1 MKTKSTLLFF
11 GLLFGSVNSYA
22 QTSTIKGMVVDSLTS
37 QGEPYVTIRV
47 YKERKSDNPL
57 AMWVTNIDGTFTHTV
72 NGQGNFFI
80 SFSSMGRKDIIR
92 NVQLSATGGEID
104 LGKLLIQDNA
114 KQLKGVEVV
123 AQKPLVKMETDKM
136 AYDVQA
142 DNDSK
147 ASTVLDMLRKVPM
160 VIVDGQDN
168 ITVNGQS
175 SFKVYV
181 DGKPSVMF
189 SSNPSQVFKAM
200 PASMVKSIEV
210 ITNPGAKY
218 DAEGVGGVLNIV
230 MNASSNSKMS
240 KNGYNGN
247 VSLTA
252 AAIGLRLSSF
262 ISGQQGKFSYS
273 ANIMNNRGRV
283 KGVETEMERIASDGS
298 RMIYNQTGST
308 RMPFTMANVSLGY
321 EIDSVSNVNA
331 TLGVTQFEMNN
342 DGHPTTTF
350 TGGSY
355 GTGFSYSNAM
365 TMKNVNNSYN
375 GSLDYQRFLNRNRTS
390 SITLSYLFTTSPARS
405 ENRRIYDPVSAL
417 VTIPLADLYS
427 EAKTRGTEHTL
438 QVDYITP
445 LSKTQQ
451 LNTGVKYI
459 NRRSTSDS
467 RFYDIVGSVEQYDP
481 AKSVN
486 YKNLQSVLAEYA
498 EYKVTLKNVS
508 AKAGLRYEH
517 TWESVDFVLG
527 AGSNFK
533 KNYGNLVPSA
543 SVTYNLSPT
552 KNIGVNY
559 GMRITRPGITY
570 LNPYVDRSNP
580 TIIIYGNSDLEVEK
594 THNINLVYNTF
605 SRKFMANFTLGTIF
619 ANNKIEE
626 YSFMQSGILN
636 RTYGNI
642 VQSKSF
648 NFNTFM
654 NYSLSKNTRIMLN
667 LNLEYADLKSA
678 QLNQHNSGWM
688 ATAYLGLQQTLP
700 WDLKWNVNLTGSTTR
715 YTLQGYQTGNNML
728 ISTLS
733 KSLFNDKLSLSLL
746 YLAPLTGKLKIDQY
760 SKGHDFE
767 TTTRIRI
774 PLQNLMFTVSWNFGN
789 TKKTFQQRSSKI
801 TNDFQERE
809 DSNSQ
814 VPGLGAGSGKG
825 M

>member
-11 GLLFGSVNSYA
+11 GLLLGSVNSYA

-47 YKERKSDNPL
+47 YKERKSDKPL

-92 NVQLSATGGEID
+92 NVQLSTTGGEID

-230 MNASSNSKMS
+230 MNASSNSKMN

-283 KGVETEMERIASDGS
+283 KDVETEMERIASDGS

-321 EIDSVSNVNA
+321 EIDSVSNVSA
-331 TLGVTQFEMNN
+331 TLGITQFEMNN

-355 GTGFSYSNAM
+355 GTGFSYGNAM

-375 GSLDYQRFLNRNRTS
+375 GSLDYQRFLNKSRTS

-405 ENRRIYDPVSAL
+405 ENRRIYDPLSAL
-417 VTIPLADLYS
+417 VTIPLSDLYS

-445 LSKTQQ
+445 LSKIQQ

-580 TIIIYGNSDLEVEK
+580 TIISYGNSDLEVEK

-605 SRKFMANFTLGTIF
+605 SRKLMANFTLGTMF

-667 LNLEYADLKSA
+667 LTLEYADLKSA

-733 KSLFNDKLSLSLL
+733 KSLFNDKLGLSLL

>member
-47 YKERKSDNPL
+47 YKERKSDKPL
-57 AMWVTNIDGTFTHTV
+57 AMWVTNIDGTFAHTV

-230 MNASSNSKMS
+230 MNASANSKMN

-321 EIDSVSNVNA
+321 EIDSVCNVSA
-331 TLGVTQFEMNN
+331 TLGITQFEMNN

-375 GSLDYQRFLNRNRTS
+375 GSLDYQRFLNRSRTS

-467 RFYDIVGSVEQYDP
+467 RFYDIVGSIEQYDP

-498 EYKVTLKNVS
+498 EYKVTSKNVS

-527 AGSNFK
+527 SGSDFK

-580 TIIIYGNSDLEVEK
+580 TIISYGNSDLEVEK

-605 SRKFMANFTLGTIF
+605 SRKFMANLTLGTIF

-648 NFNTFM
+648 SFNTFM

-678 QLNQHNSGWM
+678 QLNQYNSGWM

>member
-1 MKTKSTLLFF
+1 MKTKNTLLFF

-47 YKERKSDNPL
+47 YKERKSDKPL
-57 AMWVTNIDGTFTHTV
+57 AMWVTNIDGTFAHTV

-230 MNASSNSKMS
+230 MNASANSKMN

-321 EIDSVSNVNA
+321 EIDSVSNVSA
-331 TLGVTQFEMNN
+331 TLGITQFEMNN

-355 GTGFSYSNAM
+355 GTGFSYGNAM

-375 GSLDYQRFLNRNRTS
+375 GSLDYQRFLSKSRTS

-467 RFYDIVGSVEQYDP
+467 RFYDIVGGVEQYDP

-580 TIIIYGNSDLEVEK
+580 TIISYGNSDLEVEK

-605 SRKFMANFTLGTIF
+605 SRKFMANFTLGTMF

-733 KSLFNDKLSLSLL
+733 KSLFNDKLNLSLL
-746 YLAPLTGKLKIDQY
+746 YIAPLTGKLKIDQY

>member
-47 YKERKSDNPL
+47 YKERKSDKPL

-114 KQLKGVEVV
+114 RQLKGVEVV

-355 GTGFSYSNAM
+355 GTGFLYSNAM

-580 TIIIYGNSDLEVEK
+580 TIISYGNSDLEVEK

-605 SRKFMANFTLGTIF
+605 SRKFMANFTLGTMF

-667 LNLEYADLKSA
+667 LTLEYADLKSA

>member
-47 YKERKSDNPL
+47 YKERKSDKPL

-321 EIDSVSNVNA
+321 EIDSVSNVSA
-331 TLGVTQFEMNN
+331 TLGITQFEMNN

>member
-47 YKERKSDNPL
+47 YKERKSDKPL
-57 AMWVTNIDGTFTHTV
+57 AMWVTNIDGTFAHTV

-230 MNASSNSKMS
+230 MNASANSKMN

>member
-57 AMWVTNIDGTFTHTV
+57 AMWVTNIDGTFAHTV

>member
-47 YKERKSDNPL
+47 YKERKSDKPL

-298 RMIYNQTGST
+298 RMIYNQTGLT

-789 TKKTFQQRSSKI
+789 TKKTFQQRTSKI

>member
-47 YKERKSDNPL
+47 YKERKSDKPL
-57 AMWVTNIDGTFTHTV
+57 AMWVTNIDGTFAHTV

-230 MNASSNSKMS
+230 MNASANSKMN

-321 EIDSVSNVNA
+321 EIDSVSNVSA
-331 TLGVTQFEMNN
+331 TLGITQFEMNN

-355 GTGFSYSNAM
+355 GTGFSYSNDM

-375 GSLDYQRFLNRNRTS
+375 GSLDYQRFLNKSRTS

-527 AGSNFK
+527 AGSDFK

-580 TIIIYGNSDLEVEK
+580 TIISYGNSDLEVEK

-605 SRKFMANFTLGTIF
+605 SRKFMANFTLGTMF

-654 NYSLSKNTRIMLN
+654 NYSLFKNTRIMLN
-667 LNLEYADLKSA
+667 LTLEYADLKSA

-688 ATAYLGLQQTLP
+688 ATAFLGVQQTLP

>member
-47 YKERKSDNPL
+47 YKERKSDKPL
-57 AMWVTNIDGTFTHTV
+57 AMWVTNIDGTFAHTV

-230 MNASSNSKMS
+230 MNASANSKMN

-262 ISGQQGKFSYS
+262 ISGQQGKLSYS

-321 EIDSVSNVNA
+321 EIDSVSNVSA
-331 TLGVTQFEMNN
+331 TLGITQFEMNN

-355 GTGFSYSNAM
+355 GTGFSYSNDM

-375 GSLDYQRFLNRNRTS
+375 GSLDYQRFLNRSRTS

-445 LSKTQQ
+445 LSKIQQ

-498 EYKVTLKNVS
+498 EYKVTSKNVS

-527 AGSNFK
+527 SGSDFK

-580 TIIIYGNSDLEVEK
+580 TIISYGNSDLEVEK

-605 SRKFMANFTLGTIF
+605 SRKFMANFTLGTMF

-636 RTYGNI
+636 GTYGNI

-667 LNLEYADLKSA
+667 LTLEYADLKST

>member
-47 YKERKSDNPL
+47 YKERKSDKPL

-136 AYDVQA
+136 TYDVQA

>member
-47 YKERKSDNPL
+47 YKERKSNKPL
-57 AMWVTNIDGTFTHTV
+57 AMWVTNIDGTFAHTV

>member
-1 MKTKSTLLFF
+1 MKTKNTLLFF

-47 YKERKSDNPL
+47 YKERKSDKPL
-57 AMWVTNIDGTFTHTV
+57 AMWVTNIDGTFAHTV

-230 MNASSNSKMS
+230 MNASANSKMN

-321 EIDSVSNVNA
+321 EIDSVSNVSA
-331 TLGVTQFEMNN
+331 TLGITQFEMNN

-355 GTGFSYSNAM
+355 GTGFSYGNAM

-375 GSLDYQRFLNRNRTS
+375 GSLDYQRFLNKSRTS
-390 SITLSYLFTTSPARS
+390 SVTLSYLFTTSPARS

-467 RFYDIVGSVEQYDP
+467 RFYDIVGGVEQYDP

-486 YKNLQSVLAEYA
+486 YKNLQSVLVEYA

-580 TIIIYGNSDLEVEK
+580 TIISYGNSDLEVEK

-733 KSLFNDKLSLSLL
+733 KSLFNDKLNLSLL
-746 YLAPLTGKLKIDQY
+746 YIAPLTGKLKIDQY

>member
-1 MKTKSTLLFF
+1 MKTRNTLFLL
-11 GLLFGSVNSYA
+11 GLLLSSINAYG
-22 QTSTIKGMVVDSLTS
+22 QTSTIKGIVVDSLTS
-37 QGEPYVTIRV
+37 TGEPYVTIRV
-47 YKERKSDNPL
+47 YKERKNDKPV
-57 AMWVTNIDGTFTHTV
+57 AMWVTNIDGTFAHRV
-72 NGQGNFFI
+72 NGQGKFFI
-80 SFSSMGRKDIIR
+80 SFSSMGRKEIIR

-114 KQLKGVEVV
+114 KQLKGIEVV
-123 AQKPLVKMETDKM
+123 AHKPLVKMETDKM

-142 DNDSK
+142 DNDAK
-147 ASTVLDMLRKVPM
+147 GSTVLDMLRKVPM
-160 VIVDGQDN
+160 VTVDGQDN

-189 SSNPSQVFKAM
+189 SSNPSQIFKSM
-200 PASMVKSIEV
+200 PASVIKSIEV

-218 DAEGVGGVLNIV
+218 DAEGSGGVLNIV
-230 MNASSNSKMS
+230 MNASTGPKM
-240 KNGYNGN
+240 KQNGYNGN

-252 AAIGLRLSSF
+252 AAIGLRISSF

-283 KGVETEMERIASDGS
+283 KGTEAEMERIASDGS
-298 RMIYNQTGST
+298 RMSYRQTGST

-321 EIDSVSNVNA
+321 EIDSVSNVSA
-331 TLGVTQFEMNN
+331 TLGITQFEINN
-342 DGHPTTTF
+342 DGHPTTNF
-350 TGGSY
+350 KGGSY
-355 GTGFSYSNAM
+355 GAGFSYSNTM

-375 GSLDYQRFLNRNRTS
+375 GSLDYQRFLNRSRTS
-390 SITLSYLFTTSPARS
+390 SVTLSYLFTTSPARS
-405 ENRRIYDPVSAL
+405 ENRRNYDPFSAS
-417 VTIPLADLYS
+417 VTIPLIDLYS
-427 EAKTRGTEHTL
+427 EAKTRGTEHTV
-438 QVDYITP
+438 QVDYTTP

-451 LNTGVKYI
+451 LNAGAKYI
-459 NRRSTSDS
+459 SRRNSSDS
-467 RFYDIVGSVEQYDP
+467 RFYDIVGSVEQYNP
-481 AKSVN
+481 TKSVN
-486 YKNLQSVLAEYA
+486 YKNLQSILAEYA
-498 EYKVTLKNVS
+498 EYKVTLKNAS
-508 AKAGLRYEH
+508 AKAGVRYEH
-517 TWESVDFVLG
+517 TWENVDFILG

-552 KNIGVNY
+552 KNVGVNY

-580 TIIIYGNSDLEVEK
+580 TMISYGNSDLEVEK

-626 YSFMQSGILN
+626 YSFMKSGILN
-636 RTYGNI
+636 KTYGNI

-654 NYSLSKNTRIMLN
+654 NYSLSRETRIMLN
-667 LNLEYADLKSA
+667 LTLEYADLKSS

-688 ATAYLGLQQTLP
+688 VTAFLGLQQTLP
-700 WDLKWNVNLTGSTTR
+700 WDLKWNVNLTGSTNK
-715 YTLQGYQTGNNML
+715 YTLQGYQTGHNML

-733 KSLFNDKLSLSLL
+733 KNLLKDKLTLSLL
-746 YLAPLTGKLKIDQY
+746 YLAPLTGKLEIKQY
-760 SKGHDFE
+760 SKGPDFE
-767 TTTRIRI
+767 NKMNIKI
-774 PLQNLMFTVSWNFGN
+774 PLRNLMFTVAWNFGN
-789 TKKTFQQRSSKI
+789 TKKAFQKYSSKI
-801 TNDFQERE
+801 SNDFQERK
-809 DSNSQ
+809 DNSSQ
-814 VPGLGAGSGKG
+814 VPGLGAGSGVG

>member
-47 YKERKSDNPL
+47 YKERKSDKPL
-57 AMWVTNIDGTFTHTV
+57 AMWVTNIDGTFAHTV

-230 MNASSNSKMS
+230 MNASANSKMN

-262 ISGQQGKFSYS
+262 ISGQQGKLSYS

-321 EIDSVSNVNA
+321 EIDSVSNVSA
-331 TLGVTQFEMNN
+331 TLGITQFEMNN

-355 GTGFSYSNAM
+355 GTGFSYSNDM

-375 GSLDYQRFLNRNRTS
+375 GSLDYQRFLNRSRTS

-445 LSKTQQ
+445 LSKIQQ

-498 EYKVTLKNVS
+498 EYKVTSKNVS

-527 AGSNFK
+527 SGSDFK

-580 TIIIYGNSDLEVEK
+580 TIISYGNSDLEVEK

-605 SRKFMANFTLGTIF
+605 SRKFMANFTLGTMF

-667 LNLEYADLKSA
+667 LTLEYADLKSA

>member
-47 YKERKSDNPL
+47 YKERKSNKPL
-57 AMWVTNIDGTFTHTV
+57 AMWVTNIDGTFAHTV

-230 MNASSNSKMS
+230 MNASSNSKMN

-767 TTTRIRI
+767 TTTHIRI

>member
-47 YKERKSDNPL
+47 YKERKSNKPL
-57 AMWVTNIDGTFTHTV
+57 AMWVTNIDGTFAHTV

-355 GTGFSYSNAM
+355 GTGFSYGNAM

-375 GSLDYQRFLNRNRTS
+375 GSLDYQRFLNKSRTS

-667 LNLEYADLKSA
+667 LTLEYADLKSA

>member
-47 YKERKSDNPL
+47 YKERKSDKPL
-57 AMWVTNIDGTFTHTV
+57 AMWVTNIDGTFAHTV

-230 MNASSNSKMS
+230 MNASSNSKMN

-321 EIDSVSNVNA
+321 EIDSVSNVSA
-331 TLGVTQFEMNN
+331 TLGITQFEMNH

-355 GTGFSYSNAM
+355 GTGFSYGNAM

-375 GSLDYQRFLNRNRTS
+375 GSLDYQRFLNKSRTS

-445 LSKTQQ
+445 LSKIQQ

-527 AGSNFK
+527 AGSDFK

-580 TIIIYGNSDLEVEK
+580 TIISYGNSDLEVEK

-654 NYSLSKNTRIMLN
+654 NYSLSKKTRIMLN
-667 LNLEYADLKSA
+667 LTLEYADLKSA

-688 ATAYLGLQQTLP
+688 ATAFLGVQQTLP
-700 WDLKWNVNLTGSTTR
+700 WDLKWNVNVTGSTNQ
-715 YTLQGYQTGNNML
+715 YTLQGYQTGHNIL
-728 ISTLS
+728 ISTLT

-746 YLAPLTGKLKIDQY
+746 YLSPLTGKLEIKQY

-767 TTTRIRI
+767 NKMNIKI
-774 PLQNLMFTVSWNFGN
+774 PLQNLMFTVAWNFGN

>member
-11 GLLFGSVNSYA
+11 GLLFGFVNSYA

-47 YKERKSDNPL
+47 YKERKSDKPL

-667 LNLEYADLKSA
+667 LTLEYADLKSA

-733 KSLFNDKLSLSLL
+733 KSLFNDKLNLSLL

-760 SKGHDFE
+760 SKGRDFE

>member
-1 MKTKSTLLFF
+1 MKTKNTLLFF

-47 YKERKSDNPL
+47 YKERKSDKPL
-57 AMWVTNIDGTFTHTV
+57 AMWVTNIDGTFAHTV

-230 MNASSNSKMS
+230 MNASSNSKMN

-283 KGVETEMERIASDGS
+283 KDVETEMERIASDGS

-321 EIDSVSNVNA
+321 EIDSVSNVSA
-331 TLGVTQFEMNN
+331 TLGITQFEMNN

-355 GTGFSYSNAM
+355 GTGFSYGNAM

-375 GSLDYQRFLNRNRTS
+375 GSLDYQRFLNKSRTS

-467 RFYDIVGSVEQYDP
+467 RFYDIVGSIEQYDP

-527 AGSNFK
+527 AGSDFK

-580 TIIIYGNSDLEVEK
+580 TIISYGNSDLEVEK

-642 VQSKSF
+642 VQSRSF

-654 NYSLSKNTRIMLN
+654 NYSLLKNTRIMLN

-746 YLAPLTGKLKIDQY
+746 YIAPLTGKLKIDQY

-774 PLQNLMFTVSWNFGN
+774 PLQNLMFTVAWNFGN

>member
-11 GLLFGSVNSYA
+11 GLLFGFVNSYA

-47 YKERKSDNPL
+47 YKERKSDKPL

>member
-47 YKERKSDNPL
+47 YKERKSDKPL
-57 AMWVTNIDGTFTHTV
+57 AMWVTNIDGTFAHTV

-114 KQLKGVEVV
+114 RQLKGVEVV

-230 MNASSNSKMS
+230 MNASSNSKMN

-283 KGVETEMERIASDGS
+283 KGVDTEMERIASDGS

-321 EIDSVSNVNA
+321 EIDSVSNVSA
-331 TLGVTQFEMNN
+331 TLGITQFEMNN

-355 GTGFSYSNAM
+355 GTGFSYGNAM

-375 GSLDYQRFLNRNRTS
+375 GSLDYQRFLNKSRTS
-390 SITLSYLFTTSPARS
+390 SVTLSYLFTTSPARS
-405 ENRRIYDPVSAL
+405 ENRRIYDPLSAL
-417 VTIPLADLYS
+417 VTIPLSDLYS

-445 LSKTQQ
+445 LSKIQQ

-481 AKSVN
+481 AKSVH

-580 TIIIYGNSDLEVEK
+580 TIISYGNSDLEVEK

-605 SRKFMANFTLGTIF
+605 SRKFMANFTLGTMF

-654 NYSLSKNTRIMLN
+654 NYSLFKNTRIMLN
-667 LNLEYADLKSA
+667 LTLEYADLKSA

-688 ATAYLGLQQTLP
+688 ATAFLGVQQTLP

-746 YLAPLTGKLKIDQY
+746 YIAPLTGKLKIDQY

-774 PLQNLMFTVSWNFGN
+774 PLQNLMFTVAWNFGN

>member
-1 MKTKSTLLFF
+1 MKTKNTLLFF

-47 YKERKSDNPL
+47 YKERKSDKPL
-57 AMWVTNIDGTFTHTV
+57 AMWVTNIDGTFAHTV

-230 MNASSNSKMS
+230 MNASSNSKMN

-321 EIDSVSNVNA
+321 EIDSVSNVSA
-331 TLGVTQFEMNN
+331 TLGITQFEMNN

-355 GTGFSYSNAM
+355 GTGFSYGNAM

-375 GSLDYQRFLNRNRTS
+375 GSLDYQRFLNRSRTS

-405 ENRRIYDPVSAL
+405 ENRRIYDPLSAL

>member
-47 YKERKSDNPL
+47 YKERKSDKPL
-57 AMWVTNIDGTFTHTV
+57 AMWVTNIDGTFAHTV

-230 MNASSNSKMS
+230 MNASSNSKMN

-321 EIDSVSNVNA
+321 EIDSVSNVSA
-331 TLGVTQFEMNN
+331 TLGITQFEMNN

-355 GTGFSYSNAM
+355 GTGFSYGNAM

-375 GSLDYQRFLNRNRTS
+375 GSLDYQRFLNKSRTS

-405 ENRRIYDPVSAL
+405 ENRRIYDPLSAL

>member
-47 YKERKSDNPL
+47 YKERKSNKPL
-57 AMWVTNIDGTFTHTV
+57 AMWVTNIDGTFAHTV

-230 MNASSNSKMS
+230 MNASANSKMN

-321 EIDSVSNVNA
+321 EIDSVSNVSA
-331 TLGVTQFEMNN
+331 TLGITQFEMNN

-355 GTGFSYSNAM
+355 GTGFSYGNAM

-375 GSLDYQRFLNRNRTS
+375 GSLDYQRFLNKSRTS

-527 AGSNFK
+527 AGSDFK

-580 TIIIYGNSDLEVEK
+580 TIISYGNSDLEVEK

-605 SRKFMANFTLGTIF
+605 SRKFMANFTLGTMF

>member
-47 YKERKSDNPL
+47 YKERKSDKPL

-230 MNASSNSKMS
+230 MNASSNSKMN

-321 EIDSVSNVNA
+321 EIDSVSNVSA
-331 TLGVTQFEMNN
+331 TLGITQFEMNN

-355 GTGFSYSNAM
+355 GTGFSYGNAM

-375 GSLDYQRFLNRNRTS
+375 GSLDYQRFLNKSRTS

-405 ENRRIYDPVSAL
+405 EIRRIYDPVSAL

-498 EYKVTLKNVS
+498 EYKVTSKNVS

-517 TWESVDFVLG
+517 TWESVDFVFG

-580 TIIIYGNSDLEVEK
+580 TIISYGNSDLEVEK

-605 SRKFMANFTLGTIF
+605 SRKFMANFTLGTMF

>member
-47 YKERKSDNPL
+47 YKERKSDKPL
-57 AMWVTNIDGTFTHTV
+57 AMWVTNIDGTFAHTV

-160 VIVDGQDN
+160 VTVDGQDN
-168 ITVNGQS
+168 IMVNGQS

-189 SSNPSQVFKAM
+189 SSNPSQIFKSM
-200 PASMVKSIEV
+200 SASVIKSIEV

-218 DAEGVGGVLNIV
+218 DAEGSGGVLNIV
-230 MNASSNSKMS
+230 MNASSNSKM
-240 KNGYNGN
+240 KQNGYNGN

-262 ISGQQGKFSYS
+262 IGGQQGKFSYS

-283 KGVETEMERIASDGS
+283 KGVDTEIERIASDGS

-321 EIDSVSNVNA
+321 EIDSVSNVSA
-331 TLGVTQFEMNN
+331 TLGITQFEMNN

-355 GTGFSYSNAM
+355 GTGFSYSNDM

-390 SITLSYLFTTSPARS
+390 SITLSYLFTTSPACS

>member
-1 MKTKSTLLFF
+1 MKTKNTLLFF

-47 YKERKSDNPL
+47 YKERKSDKPL
-57 AMWVTNIDGTFTHTV
+57 AMWVTNIDGTFAHTV

-114 KQLKGVEVV
+114 RQLKGVEVV

-160 VIVDGQDN
+160 VTVDGQDN
-168 ITVNGQS
+168 IMVNGQS

-230 MNASSNSKMS
+230 MNASSNSKM
-240 KNGYNGN
+240 KQNGYNGN
-247 VSLTA
+247 VSFTA
-252 AAIGLRLSSF
+252 ATIGLRLSSF
-262 ISGQQGKFSYS
+262 IGGQQGKFSYS

-283 KGVETEMERIASDGS
+283 KDVETEMERIASDGS

-331 TLGVTQFEMNN
+331 TLGITQFEMNN

-350 TGGSY
+350 TDGSY

-375 GSLDYQRFLNRNRTS
+375 GSLDYQRFLNKSRTS
-390 SITLSYLFTTSPARS
+390 SVTLSYLFTTSPARS

-580 TIIIYGNSDLEVEK
+580 TIISYGNSDLEVEK

-605 SRKFMANFTLGTIF
+605 SRKFMANLTLGTTF

-654 NYSLSKNTRIMLN
+654 NYSLAKNTRIMLN
-667 LNLEYADLKSA
+667 LTLEYADLKSA

-733 KSLFNDKLSLSLL
+733 KSLFNDKLNLSLL
-746 YLAPLTGKLKIDQY
+746 YIAPLTGKLKIDQY

-809 DSNSQ
+809 DSKSQ

>member
-47 YKERKSDNPL
+47 YKERKSDKPL

-230 MNASSNSKMS
+230 MNASSNSKMN

-517 TWESVDFVLG
+517 TWESVDFVFG

-580 TIIIYGNSDLEVEK
+580 TIISYGNSDLEVEK

>member
-47 YKERKSDNPL
+47 YKERKSDKPL
-57 AMWVTNIDGTFTHTV
+57 AMWVTNIDGTFAHTV

-230 MNASSNSKMS
+230 MNASSNSKMN

-273 ANIMNNRGRV
+273 VNIMNNRGRV
-283 KGVETEMERIASDGS
+283 KGVDTEMERIASDGS

-321 EIDSVSNVNA
+321 EIDSVSNVSA
-331 TLGVTQFEMNN
+331 TLGITQFEMNN

-355 GTGFSYSNAM
+355 GTGFSYGNAM

-375 GSLDYQRFLNRNRTS
+375 GSLDYQRFLNKSRTS
-390 SITLSYLFTTSPARS
+390 SVTLSYLFTTSPARS
-405 ENRRIYDPVSAL
+405 ENRRIYDPLSAL
-417 VTIPLADLYS
+417 VTIPLSDLYS

-467 RFYDIVGSVEQYDP
+467 RFYDIVGSIEQYDP

-498 EYKVTLKNVS
+498 EYKVTSKNVS

-580 TIIIYGNSDLEVEK
+580 TIISYGNSDLEVEK

-605 SRKFMANFTLGTIF
+605 SRKFMANFTLGTTF

-648 NFNTFM
+648 SFNTFM

-678 QLNQHNSGWM
+678 QLNQYNSGWM

>member
-1 MKTKSTLLFF
+1 MKTKNTLLFF

-47 YKERKSDNPL
+47 YKERKSDKPL
-57 AMWVTNIDGTFTHTV
+57 AMWVTNIDGTFAHTV

-230 MNASSNSKMS
+230 MNASANSKMN

-321 EIDSVSNVNA
+321 EIDSVSNVSA
-331 TLGVTQFEMNN
+331 TLGITQFEMNN

-355 GTGFSYSNAM
+355 GTGFSYGNAM

-375 GSLDYQRFLNRNRTS
+375 GSLDYQRFLNKSRTS
-390 SITLSYLFTTSPARS
+390 SVTLSYLFTTSPARS

-467 RFYDIVGSVEQYDP
+467 RFYDIVGGVEQYDP

-580 TIIIYGNSDLEVEK
+580 TIISYGNSDLEVEK

-733 KSLFNDKLSLSLL
+733 KSLFNDKLNLSLL
-746 YLAPLTGKLKIDQY
+746 YIAPLTGKLKIDQY

>member
-47 YKERKSDNPL
+47 YKERKSDKPL
-57 AMWVTNIDGTFTHTV
+57 AMWVTNIDGTFAHTV

-230 MNASSNSKMS
+230 MNASANSKMN

-283 KGVETEMERIASDGS
+283 KGVETEMERSASDGS

-321 EIDSVSNVNA
+321 EIDSVSNVSA
-331 TLGVTQFEMNN
+331 TLGITQFEMNN

-355 GTGFSYSNAM
+355 GTGFSYGNAM

-375 GSLDYQRFLNRNRTS
+375 GSLDYQRFLNKSRTS

-445 LSKTQQ
+445 LSKIQQ

-467 RFYDIVGSVEQYDP
+467 RFYDIVGSIEQYDP

-527 AGSNFK
+527 SGSNFK

-580 TIIIYGNSDLEVEK
+580 TIISYGNSDLEVEK

-605 SRKFMANFTLGTIF
+605 SRKFMANFTLGTMF

>member
-47 YKERKSDNPL
+47 YKERKSDKPL

-580 TIIIYGNSDLEVEK
+580 TIISYGNSDLEVEK

-733 KSLFNDKLSLSLL
+733 KRLFNDKLSLSLL

>member
-47 YKERKSDNPL
+47 YKERKSDKPL
-57 AMWVTNIDGTFTHTV
+57 AMWVTNIDGTFAHTV

-230 MNASSNSKMS
+230 MNASSNSKM
-240 KNGYNGN
+240 KQNGYNGN

-252 AAIGLRLSSF
+252 ATIGLRLSSF

-283 KGVETEMERIASDGS
+283 KDVETEMERIASDGS

-321 EIDSVSNVNA
+321 EIDSVSNVSA
-331 TLGVTQFEMNN
+331 TLGITQFEMNN

-355 GTGFSYSNAM
+355 GTGFSYGNAM

-375 GSLDYQRFLNRNRTS
+375 GSLDYQRFLNKSRTS

-405 ENRRIYDPVSAL
+405 ENRRIYDPLSAL
-417 VTIPLADLYS
+417 VTIPLSDLYS

-445 LSKTQQ
+445 LSKIQQ

-481 AKSVN
+481 AKSVH

-580 TIIIYGNSDLEVEK
+580 TIISYGNSDLEVEK

-605 SRKFMANFTLGTIF
+605 SRKFMANFTLGTMF

-667 LNLEYADLKSA
+667 LTLEYADLKSA

-733 KSLFNDKLSLSLL
+733 KSLFNDKLNLSLL
-746 YLAPLTGKLKIDQY
+746 YIAPLTGKLKIDQY

>member
-1 MKTKSTLLFF
+1 MKTKNTLLFF

-47 YKERKSDNPL
+47 YKERKSDKPL

-114 KQLKGVEVV
+114 RQLKGVEVV

-580 TIIIYGNSDLEVEK
+580 TIISYGNSDLEVEK

-605 SRKFMANFTLGTIF
+605 SRKFMANFTLGTMF

-667 LNLEYADLKSA
+667 LTLEYADLKSA

>member
-47 YKERKSDNPL
+47 YKERKSDKPL

-168 ITVNGQS
+168 ITVNGQR

-375 GSLDYQRFLNRNRTS
+375 GSLDYQRFLNKSRTS

-789 TKKTFQQRSSKI
+789 TKKTFQQRTSKI

>member
-47 YKERKSDNPL
+47 YKERKSDKPL

-321 EIDSVSNVNA
+321 EIDSVSNVSA
-331 TLGVTQFEMNN
+331 TLGITQFEMNN

-355 GTGFSYSNAM
+355 GTGFSYGNAM

-375 GSLDYQRFLNRNRTS
+375 GSLDYQRFLNKSRTS

-580 TIIIYGNSDLEVEK
+580 TIISYGNSDLEVEK

-605 SRKFMANFTLGTIF
+605 SRKFMANFTLGTMF

-667 LNLEYADLKSA
+667 LTLEYADLKSA

>member
-47 YKERKSDNPL
+47 YKERKSDKPL

-580 TIIIYGNSDLEVEK
+580 TIISYGNSDLEVEK

>member
-1 MKTKSTLLFF
+1 MKTKNTLLFF

-47 YKERKSDNPL
+47 YKERKSNKPL

-104 LGKLLIQDNA
+104 LGKLLIQDNT

-230 MNASSNSKMS
+230 MNASSNSKMN

-283 KGVETEMERIASDGS
+283 KDVETEMERIASDGS

-321 EIDSVSNVNA
+321 EIDSVSNVSA
-331 TLGVTQFEMNN
+331 TLGITQFEMNN

-355 GTGFSYSNAM
+355 GTGFSYGNAM

-375 GSLDYQRFLNRNRTS
+375 GSLDYQRFLNKSRTS

-405 ENRRIYDPVSAL
+405 ENRRIYDPLSAL
-417 VTIPLADLYS
+417 VTIPLSDLYS

-445 LSKTQQ
+445 LSKIQQ

-481 AKSVN
+481 AKSVH

-570 LNPYVDRSNP
+570 LTPYVDRSNP
-580 TIIIYGNSDLEVEK
+580 TIISYGNSDLEVEK

-605 SRKFMANFTLGTIF
+605 SRKFMANFTLGTMF

-654 NYSLSKNTRIMLN
+654 NYSLFKNTRIMLN
-667 LNLEYADLKSA
+667 LTLEYADLKSA

-688 ATAYLGLQQTLP
+688 ATAFLGVQQTLP

-746 YLAPLTGKLKIDQY
+746 YIAPLTGKLKIDQY

-774 PLQNLMFTVSWNFGN
+774 PLQNLMFTVAWNFGN
-789 TKKTFQQRSSKI
+789 TKKTFQQRTSKI

>member
-47 YKERKSDNPL
+47 YKERKSDKPL

-498 EYKVTLKNVS
+498 EYKVTSKNVS